1 MEEETSTVVSYVY
14 RKEVGMG
21 GTSTVVSY
29 LQRRGGVEGTIAQWY
44 LTYSEEVGRKGAHNL
59 VLILSHNIQ
68 PIDIKHPENKIKLFF
83 NDFTKY

>member
-1 MEEETSTVVSYVY
+1 MVSYSNGRVWKK
-14 RKEVGMG
+14 RLAKW
-21 GTSTVVSY
+21 Y
-29 LQRRGGVEGTIAQWY
+29 LTYTAKRWEWEGLAQWY

-83 NDFTKY
+83 NDLN